1 METGTPCLSRRNVRE
16 FDDRPIAGDD
26 LDAILE
32 AGRRAP
38 SSKNWQPW
46 DFVVVTD
53 RERLREMAGDWTG
66 TRHVAGSA
74 AAVALVAPVPND
86 QHERHRTH
94 YDLGQASMAMML
106 AAADRGIG
114 SGHAAVTNAQ
124 SAWPRSS
131 ASPRAARSPTCSI
144 SATRLAVRYNRSPD
158 PTAAPFDDVVHRE
171 RWYGRGSTKS
181 DAEPAPQRSDQLLAA
196 ARWVTSSCGE
206 EPEPVADLRPAVD
219 LGWHAGREEGPA
231 HRRAP
236 RRGAGRVR

>member
-1 METGTPCLSRRNVRE
+1 METWDALLSRRNVRE

-53 RERLREMAGDWTG
+53 PDRLREMAGDWTG
-66 TRHVAGSA
+66 TGHVAGA
-74 AAVALVAPVPND
+74 AAAIALVAPVPNN

-124 SAWPRSS
+124 RMAAILSLPEGREVTYLLDFGYPAGRPLQPIAR
-131 ASPRAARSPTCSI
+131 PNRRA
-144 SATRLAVRYNRSPD
+144 
-158 PTAAPFDDVVHRE
+158 FDDVVHRE
-171 RWYGRGSTKS
+171 RW
-181 DAEPAPQRSDQLLAA
+181 
-196 ARWVTSSCGE
+196 
-206 EPEPVADLRPAVD
+206 
-219 LGWHAGREEGPA
+219 
-231 HRRAP
+231 
-236 RRGAGRVR
+236 